1 MKAHEI
7 YPKTFRDWTK
17 EKSIEQIFQLVDG
30 GCDVPEVS
38 GGNGG
43 SGLAA
48 VNAWSLNDEEQ
59 AAFRKELEGCEFSND
74 PEIFEDFEDF
84 VALEDFSGCVQ
95 FDYPN
100 GLRVQFLLW

>member
-17 EKSIEQIFQLVDG
+17 EKSIEQIFQLVDS
-30 GCDVPEVS
+30 GCDVPEVT

-43 SGLAA
+43 AGMGA
-48 VNAWSLNDEEQ
+48 VKAWSLNDEEQ
-59 AAFRKELEGCEFSND
+59 VAFRKELEGCEFSND

-84 VALEDFSGCVQ
+84 SGCVQ
-95 FDYPN
+95 FDDPD
-100 GLRVQFLLW
+100 GFIVQFLLW